1 LSAETFIAFFQEDMG
16 FETVVIATLE
26 SKQHC
31 EALHLIKQKYAEEA
45 RQLGVSYY

>member
-1 LSAETFIAFFQEDMG
+1 LSAETFIAFFQEDSG

-31 EALHLIKQKYAEEA
+31 EALHRIKQKYADEA
-45 RQLGVSYY
+45 RKLRVSYY